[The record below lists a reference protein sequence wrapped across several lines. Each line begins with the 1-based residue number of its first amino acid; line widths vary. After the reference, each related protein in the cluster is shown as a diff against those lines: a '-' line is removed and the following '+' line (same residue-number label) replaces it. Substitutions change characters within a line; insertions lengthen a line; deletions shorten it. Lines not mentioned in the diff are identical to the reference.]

1 MNMQRTRNST
11 GRQETS
17 IYPICVIL
25 GDSTYCKSKIRTEQV
40 VKGGN
45 PKIQCVRE
53 RLRGVCW
60 QQMHIQYVKDT
71 SDHEKLYSLDV
82 FGVEDRGQDDQLQIY
97 EDFRENI
104 VRRDDGRYEVNVLWI
119 PARELSGTNEQA
131 IRVRILN
138 VERKLRF
145 WTAREV
151 WGDS

>member
-1 MNMQRTRNST
+1 
-11 GRQETS
+11 
-17 IYPICVIL
+17 
-25 GDSTYCKSKIRTEQV
+25 
-40 VKGGN
+40 
-45 PKIQCVRE
+45 
-53 RLRGVCW
+53 
-60 QQMHIQYVKDT
+60 MHIQYVKGT

-145 WTAREV
+145 
-151 WGDS
+151 